1 MPVFTVIDHTELTTG
16 TAEWSETGI
25 SDSYDHLLIKAS
37 VRSEAVAE
45 NDAFTMRL
53 NGATT
58 SGEYSVTTLGT
69 TTTSPVSITES
80 LTSELQ
86 CGLTPAA
93 NATPAFTF
101 GPVTIWIPHYSNA
114 DNFKQVLITQAFPN
128 TSVTDG
134 EWQLSTRAA
143 LFVDSTATPT
153 TRAITSVTIRRNS
166 SDFAQYSSFT
176 LYGITGA

>member
-1 MPVFTVIDHTELTTG
+1 MPVFTVIDHEEFTTG
-16 TAEWSETGI
+16 TTEWSKTSI
-25 SDSYDHLLIKAS
+25 PDSYDHLLIKAS

-58 SGEYSVTTLGT
+58 SGDYSVTTLST
-69 TTTSPVSITES
+69 TTTSPVSIRES

-93 NATPAFTF
+93 NALADTF
-101 GPVTIWIPHYSNA
+101 GAVTIWIPHYSNA
-114 DNFKQVLITQAFPN
+114 DNFKQVLITQCFPN
-128 TSVTDG
+128 DSTTDD
-134 EWQLSTRAA
+134 EWQGSTRAA

>member
-1 MPVFTVIDHTELTTG
+1 MAVFTVIDHTELTSG

-25 SDSYDHLLIKAS
+25 SGSYDHLLIKAS

-53 NGATT
+53 NGSTT
-58 SGEYSVTTLGT
+58 SGDYSVTTLSA

-93 NATPAFTF
+93 NALADTF
-101 GPVTIWIPHYSNA
+101 GAVTIWIPHYSNA
-114 DNFKQVLITQAFPN
+114 DNFKQVLITQCFPN
-128 TSVTDG
+128 DSTTDG
-134 EWQLSTRAA
+134 EWQVSTRAA

-166 SDFAQYSSFT
+166 SDFAQYSTFT